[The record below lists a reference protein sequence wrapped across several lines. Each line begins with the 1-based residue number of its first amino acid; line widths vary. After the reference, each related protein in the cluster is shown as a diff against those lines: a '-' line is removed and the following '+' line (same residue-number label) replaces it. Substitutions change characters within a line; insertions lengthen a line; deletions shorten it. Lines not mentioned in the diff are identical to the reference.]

1 MKKYEIVKKSW
12 EFDKIIK
19 TGKSVKNNSFVIYYL
34 DNSMNEKRFGISV
47 SKKIGNAVTRN
58 YYKRIIRNICDINK
72 NIYSNGKDYI
82 IIMRVRGLGLSFNEL
97 NNCILDLLEKIK

>member
-1 MKKYEIVKKSW
+1 MKKSEIVKKSL

-19 TGKSVKNNSFVIYYL
+19 HGKCVKNNSFVIYYFDNL
-34 DNSMNEKRFGISV
+34 DGKKRFGISV

-58 YYKRIIRNICDINK
+58 YYKRVIRKICDINK

-82 IIMRVRGLGLSFNEL
+82 IIMRVRGLGLSFRKLNE
-97 NNCILDLLEKIK
+97 DVLELIQKIK

>member
-1 MKKYEIVKKSW
+1 MKKSEIVKKSW

-34 DNSMNEKRFGISV
+34 DNSSNDKRFGISV

-58 YYKRIIRNICDINK
+58 YYKRVIRKICDINK

-82 IIMRVRGLGLSFNEL
+82 IIMRVRGLELSFKEL
-97 NNCILDLLEKIK
+97 NEDVLELIRKIK

>member
-19 TGKSVKNNSFVIYYL
+19 TGKSVKSSCFVIYFL
-34 DNSMNEKRFGISV
+34 DNVSNNKRFGISV

-58 YYKRIIRNICDINK
+58 YYKRIIRKICDINK

-82 IIMRVRGLGLSFNEL
+82 IIMRVRGLELSFKEL
-97 NNCILDLLEKIK
+97 NEDILELIRKIK